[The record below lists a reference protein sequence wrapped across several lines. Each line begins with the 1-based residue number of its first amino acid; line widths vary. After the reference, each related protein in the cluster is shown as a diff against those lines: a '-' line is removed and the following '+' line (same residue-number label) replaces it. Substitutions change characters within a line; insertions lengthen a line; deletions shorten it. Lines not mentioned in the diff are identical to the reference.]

1 MGGADWYAEGLE
13 CEVEIWA
20 RCSKDIINH
29 NSCSPGDIDAI
40 TEQMEKM
47 ISNDNLRH
55 SIASESTLL
64 AHTTFN
70 VKTIS
75 EQLGELYEEVSGRE
89 ALIGNK
95 QAEGAMLH

>member
-1 MGGADWYAEGLE
+1 MGGADWYVEGLE
-13 CEVEIWA
+13 GEVGIWA

-29 NSCSPGDIDAI
+29 NSRSSGDIDAL
-40 TEQMEKM
+40 TTQMEKM

-70 VKTIS
+70 VKTIT
-75 EQLGELYEEVSGRE
+75 EQLGEMYEEVMGE
-89 ALIGNK
+89 K
-95 QAEGAMLH
+95 Y